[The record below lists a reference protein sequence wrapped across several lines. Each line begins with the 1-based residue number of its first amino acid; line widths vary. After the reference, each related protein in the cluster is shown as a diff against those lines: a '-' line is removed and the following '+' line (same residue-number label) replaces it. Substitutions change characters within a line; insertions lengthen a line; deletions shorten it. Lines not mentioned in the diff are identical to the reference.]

1 MRKKLHHIPWRD
13 KYKRLDRDSRDM
25 RKEFLLSQ
33 SLVYFL
39 GSAMVAQAS
48 PPNRDYGFMTVVF
61 KFVND
66 YRFIIAF
73 IVLVL
78 ALFLFYAAIFSK
90 PKAVVP
96 FALLSVQAGSFIPLI
111 FFLVDLLRVVLELLK
126 TNPNGLYALIFY
138 FVGLLVL
145 TSAIIWN
152 MVTFARKY
160 KHLNK
165 QLSEEQAKG
174 NFYTTK

>member
-1 MRKKLHHIPWRD
+1 VGNKLHHIPWRL
-13 KYKRLDRDSRDM
+13 KYKRLDQDSRDM

-33 SLVYFL
+33 ALVYFL

-48 PPNRDYGFMTVVF
+48 PPNRDYGFMTIIF

-66 YRFIIAF
+66 NRFILAL

-78 ALFLFYAAIFSK
+78 SLFLFYSALISK
-90 PKAVVP
+90 PKAVMP

-111 FFLVDLLRVVLELLK
+111 FFLMDLLRVVLELLK
-126 TNPNGLYALIFY
+126 DNPNGLYALIFY
-138 FVGLLVL
+138 FVGLSIL

-152 MVTFARKY
+152 IVTFSRKY
-160 KHLNK
+160 GHLNK
-165 QLSEEQAKG
+165 QLAVEQNRNK
-174 NFYTTK
+174 